1 MTTTPSPAA
10 VPKTVISEPGKEIMG
25 GGKNAKWVKGCIE
38 LYMGNR
44 GIEKIRGF
52 EPYDNLQSLWLNN
65 NRLKKINNL
74 DANFRI
80 KALYVQDNQ
89 ICTLKGSLLTFKF
102 LEVLDLSNN
111 LLRNLDKIIATL
123 SKFKYLKNL
132 NLMGNPCVEEPD
144 YRMIVIYNIPSLQIL
159 DLHNVTDAERLK
171 ARMLIGGETESL
183 TVAFQ
188 KRLPP
193 MDSSLSSQPTYPSLE
208 EGLAKEASTI
218 RDKRLAE
225 QYAQD
230 TALFAND
237 PFPEAPVTSSG
248 MRTLPP
254 NAGILNARN
263 RATFRK
269 SLNLGGSSGGH
280 AESRASAFNTGRSSP
295 GPMTAFGAPSQRGHN
310 MGTPKAFSTF
320 TSRSSARPAVERCI
334 VGSSASGSPYVGKVS
349 IASWAGPLLAMQCGR
364 LCTWQP
370 LCGKGGRCIVGS
382 SASGSPF
389 EAKVSVALRTGSSHC
404 AGGHFNVGGFASGSP
419 YVAKANVAPEAA
431 LHLAALCGK
440 GEHCNVG
447 RPAPGSPYM
456 GKVSVAPGSPYV
468 AKVNVA
474 PEAALHLAAPMWQ
487 R

>member
-1 MTTTPSPAA
+1 MTSTPSPAA

-25 GGKNAKWVKGCIE
+25 GGKNAKWVKGCVE
-38 LYMGNR
+38 LYMGDR

-89 ICTLKGSLLTFKF
+89 ICTLKGCLLTFKF

-132 NLMGNPCVEEPD
+132 NLTGNPCIEEPD

-159 DLHNVTDAERLK
+159 DLHMVTDTERQK
-171 ARMLIGGETESL
+171 ARMLIGGETEAL

-188 KRLPP
+188 KRIPP
-193 MDSSLSSQPTYPSLE
+193 LDSSLRSPPAYPSLE
-208 EGLAKEASTI
+208 QGLAKEASTI

-237 PFPEAPVTSSG
+237 PFPEAPTMSNG

-254 NAGILNARN
+254 NAGILSARN
-263 RATFRK
+263 RATSRK
-269 SLNLGGSSGGH
+269 SLNLGASSGVNGDF
-280 AESRASAFNTGRSSP
+280 RASAYQSGRSSP
-295 GPMTAFGAPSQRGHN
+295 GPMTGFGAPSQRSHH
-310 MGTPKAFSTF
+310 MGNSKAFSTF

-334 VGSSASGSPYVGKVS
+334 VGSS
-349 IASWAGPLLAMQCGR
+349 
-364 LCTWQP
+364 T
-370 LCGKGGRCIVGS
+370 
-382 SASGSPF
+382 
-389 EAKVSVALRTGSSHC
+389 T
-404 AGGHFNVGGFASGSP
+404 GSP
-419 YVAKANVAPEAA
+419 YVAKDVLVLYHTQPGVSPLQEQSLRFSSPAS
-431 LHLAALCGK
+431 LATGGSIHFEQEKYDEFLRVRT
-440 GEHCNVG
+440 HG
-447 RPAPGSPYM
+447 RE
-456 GKVSVAPGSPYV
+456 K
-468 AKVNVA
+468 
-474 PEAALHLAAPMWQ
+474 WQ
-487 R
+487 MHKNTVQV